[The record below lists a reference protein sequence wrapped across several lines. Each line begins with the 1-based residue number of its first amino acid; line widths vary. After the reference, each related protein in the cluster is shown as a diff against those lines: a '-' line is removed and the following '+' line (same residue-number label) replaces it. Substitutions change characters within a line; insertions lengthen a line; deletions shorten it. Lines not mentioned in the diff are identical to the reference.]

1 MQQVA
6 LTKILA
12 MRCAFALLFLI
23 FSPIYAFSQQSGLSV
38 KLNWGN
44 ERISVSPGPE
54 AKQNILYF
62 EGAVNDPGYYHLPF
76 YTLQLPAEAGLSY
89 RVRISDAVYSPLDH
103 DELIPREAAIGK
115 DLDYDF
121 YIGRKRGES
130 RLQFRLLPLRR
141 GAGNRFE
148 KLESFTLHIEADP
161 SQERAL
167 SRRSLAFKSN
177 SVLAGGEW
185 HKIAVRQSGVYRID
199 RQFLESK
206 LGWDMSGVDPR
217 NIRIYGN
224 GGGMLPE
231 ALIYAFKDDLEE
243 IAVKR
248 VGADDGSFDAS
259 DYLLFYGEGPTQL
272 LIDSSAGA
280 PRLVHQPHLYDS
292 LTYYFITKDLGPGKS
307 MQMQGSEGSPNFQSS
322 GYDFYL
328 FHEVDKDNLTN
339 SGRQF
344 HGEIFDF
351 ITRERNFDFD
361 LSGIIPGS
369 PVNVRATVASRSLVG
384 NTAFRMKANGQNA
397 GSVTLSKVAA
407 EYWAIYA
414 NGGEIKT
421 TLTPAPGTLNIQIS
435 YQPNGADADSRGWL
449 DFIAVSGRKKGTLS
463 KAQEFF
469 LDLESFGPGK
479 ISAFAIEAPASAQI
493 WDVSDH
499 KNVKIQESNY
509 FNGKHSFT
517 LQSGQLRTL
526 LAFDGSAYFS
536 PKYIGSVSNQN
547 IHGNIEQ
554 PDMLII
560 AYSDFMSEAQ
570 RLADFHIQRDQ
581 MNVKVLDIQ
590 KIYNEFSGGAQD
602 ITAIRNLMK
611 MLYERG
617 MNGGNPPRYLLLFGD
632 ASFDYKNLEIPAASN
647 TNFVPTY
654 QSYET
659 LNRSSTFASDDYF
672 GLLDDNEG
680 QNIVTGGQLMDIGI
694 GRIPADSPEEARDIV
709 NKILHYHDAASY
721 GSWRNTLTFIADDED
736 SNLHLRQSERL
747 SDTLRKHHP
756 VYNIDKI
763 YLDAYEQTSTPGG
776 NRYPGVEDAINSRI
790 YSGTLIMNYT
800 GHGGE
805 GGLAHERIMTHDMIR
820 AWENYDRLP
829 LLITATCSFA
839 RYDNPNTETA
849 GELVLANPQ
858 GGAVALI
865 STVRLVYASA
875 NYTLNHALLLELF
888 TKNNG
893 KYPRMGDVIM
903 KTKNRIGTKE
913 NNRKFAL
920 LGDPAMRLG
929 YPQLNVKSTAINQKP
944 FVQNS
949 DTVSALQ
956 KVSIQGEVRLAD
968 GNIASNFNGIVY
980 PSLFDKAVDVK
991 TLRND
996 IGSRKTTF
1004 KLQKNLLYKGK
1015 ASVKNGKFSYTFI
1028 IPKDINYEFGSGKL
1042 SYYASEGSLD
1052 GNGYDYLIVGGS
1064 ADSFA
1069 QDNKG
1074 PEVKIYMN
1082 DENFVS
1088 GGMTNASPV
1097 MLVKLADENGIN
1109 TAGNAIGHNITGIL
1123 DEADENQI
1131 ILNEFYESELDDF
1144 TRGEAK
1150 YPLTNLEP
1158 GLHKIEV
1165 TAWDVY
1171 NNSGKGYTE
1180 FVVAENARLALDH
1193 VLNYPNPFTTSTEF
1207 WFEHNKPGQTLSLK
1221 IEIYTV
1227 TGRLIK
1233 TLRQEFNSEGFQVR
1247 GIQWDGRDEYGDE
1260 IGKGVY
1266 IYRLEVKSEEGET
1279 ANKFAKM
1286 VILK

>member
-6 LTKILA
+6 LTKIFA

-23 FSPIYAFSQQSGLSV
+23 FTPIYAFSQQSKLTI
-38 KLNWGN
+38 KLNWGT
-44 ERISVSPGPE
+44 ELLSVSPGPD
-54 AKQNILYF
+54 ATQNILYF
-62 EGAVNDPGYYHLPF
+62 EGAVNDPAFYHLPF
-76 YTLQLPAEAGLSY
+76 YTLQLPAEEGMDY
-89 RVRISDAVYSPLDH
+89 RVTISDVVSAPLDH
-103 DELIPREAAIGK
+103 DELIPQNANIGK
-115 DLDYDF
+115 DFDYDF
-121 YIGRKRGES
+121 YMGRGHGES
-130 RLQFRLLPLRR
+130 KLLFRLLPIRR
-141 GAGNRFE
+141 STGNRFE
-148 KLESFTLHIEADP
+148 KLESFTLHIEAG
-161 SQERAL
+161 SSRKHFR
-167 SRRSLAFKSN
+167 SRRSLEIKSN

-185 HKIAVRQSGVYRID
+185 YKIAVRKSGVYRID
-199 RQFLESK
+199 RQFLESN
-206 LGWDMSGVDPR
+206 LGWDMSKVDPR
-217 NIRIYGN
+217 KIRIYGN

-231 ALIYAFKDDLEE
+231 ALKYTFKDDLEE
-243 IAVKR
+243 IALKM

-259 DYLLFYGEGPTQL
+259 DYLLFYGEGPTKL
-272 LIDSSAGA
+272 LIDSSAGE
-280 PRLVHQPHLYDS
+280 PRLIHQPHLYDS
-292 LTYYFITKDLGPGKS
+292 LTYYFITKDLGPGKR
-307 MQMQGSEGSPNFQSS
+307 MQTQGSEETSNFQST

-328 FHEVDKDNLTN
+328 FHEIDKDNLTN

-344 HGEIFDF
+344 HGEVFDF

-361 LSGIIPGS
+361 LSDILPGS
-369 PVNVRATVASRSLVG
+369 QVDVRATVASRSLVG
-384 NTAFRMKANGQNA
+384 NTAFQMKINGQNA
-397 GSVTLSKVAA
+397 TGVTLSKVAP

-414 NGGEIKT
+414 KGGEMNT
-421 TLTPAPGTLNIQIS
+421 TLTPSAGTLNIQIS
-435 YQPNGADADSRGWL
+435 YTPNGADADSRGWL

-469 LDLESFGPGK
+469 RDLESYGPGRV
-479 ISAFAIEAPASAQI
+479 STYTIEAPSSAEI

-499 KNVKIQESNY
+499 QNVKIQQGNY
-509 FNGKHSFT
+509 INGKHNFT
-517 LQSGQLRTL
+517 LPSEQLETF
-526 LAFDGSAYFS
+526 LAFDGSVYFT
-536 PKYIGSVSNQN
+536 PKFIGPVANQN
-547 IHGNIEQ
+547 IHGNIGQ
-554 PDMLII
+554 PDMVIV

-570 RLADFHIQRDQ
+570 RLADFHSKQDQ

-611 MLYERG
+611 MLYDRG
-617 MNGGNPPRYLLLFGD
+617 MNGGNPPRYLILFGD
-632 ASFDYKNLEIPAASN
+632 ASFDYKNIEIPVASN

-654 QSYET
+654 ESYET

-672 GLLDDNEG
+672 GLLDNNEG

-694 GRIPADSPEEARDIV
+694 GRIPADSREEARDIV
-709 NKILHYHDAASY
+709 NKILHYHDADSY

-736 SNLHLRQSERL
+736 NNLHLNQSERL
-747 SDTLRKHHP
+747 SDTLQKYYP
-756 VYNIDKI
+756 AYNIDKI

-805 GGLAHERIMTHDMIR
+805 GGLAHERIVTHDMIR

-849 GELVLANPQ
+849 GELVLANSH

-888 TKNNG
+888 KKDNG
-893 KYPRMGDVIM
+893 SYLRLGDVIM
-903 KTKNRIGTKE
+903 RTKNRIGTKE
-913 NNRKFAL
+913 NNRKFTL

-929 YPQLNVKSTAINQKP
+929 YPQLSVKSTSINHQP
-944 FVQNS
+944 FSQNA
-949 DTVSALQ
+949 DTLSALE
-956 KVSIQGEVRLAD
+956 KVIIEGEVRLQD
-968 GNIASNFNGIVY
+968 GSLASNFNGIVY
-980 PSLFDKAVDVK
+980 PSLFDKAVDVR

-996 IGSRKTTF
+996 IASRSTTF
-1004 KLQKNLLYKGK
+1004 KLQKNILYKGK
-1015 ASVKNGKFSYTFI
+1015 ASIVNGKFSYTFI
-1028 IPKDINYEFGSGKL
+1028 VPKDINYEFGRGKL
-1042 SYYASEGSLD
+1042 SYYVNEGTLD

-1069 QDNKG
+1069 QDNEG

-1088 GGMTNASPV
+1088 GGMTNANPV

-1123 DEADENQI
+1123 DETDENQI

-1144 TRGEAK
+1144 TRGQAK
-1150 YPLTNLEP
+1150 YPLNNLEP

-1207 WFEHNKPGQTLSLK
+1207 WFEHNKPGQNLFLK

-1233 TLRQEFNSEGFQVR
+1233 TIRQEINSEGFQVR
-1247 GIQWDGRDEYGDE
+1247 GIQWDGRDEFGDE

-1266 IYRLEVKSEEGET
+1266 IYRLEVTSEEGET

>member
-6 LTKILA
+6 LTKNLA

-23 FSPIYAFSQQSGLSV
+23 FSPIYAFPQQSVYSV

-54 AKQNILYF
+54 ATQNILYF

-76 YTLQLPAEAGLSY
+76 YTLQIPVDPGQQY
-89 RVRISDAVYSPLDH
+89 RVRVSERVFSPLSH
-103 DELIPREAAIGK
+103 EELIPREAAIGNE
-115 DLDYDF
+115 LDYDY
-121 YIGRKRGES
+121 YIGQERGES
-130 RLQFRLLPLRR
+130 KLIFRLLPIRR

-148 KLESFTLHIEADP
+148 KLESFTLHIEAGP
-161 SQERAL
+161 SRKRSR
-167 SRRSLAFKSN
+167 SRRSNNFKSN
-177 SVLAGGEW
+177 SVLAGGAW
-185 HKIAVRQSGVYRID
+185 YKIAVRQSGVYRID
-199 RQFLESK
+199 RQFLESN
-206 LGWDMSGVDPR
+206 LGWDMANVDPR

-231 ALIYAFKDDLEE
+231 ALKYSIKDDLEE
-243 IAVKR
+243 IAIKM
-248 VGADDGSFDAS
+248 VGGEDASFDAS
-259 DYLLFYGEGPTQL
+259 DYILFYGEGPTRL
-272 LIDSSAGA
+272 LIDSSSGEY
-280 PRLVHQPHLYDS
+280 RLIHQPHLYDS
-292 LTYYFITKDLGPGKS
+292 LTYYFITKDLGPGKRMES
-307 MQMQGSEGSPNFQSS
+307 QGSEGNPNFQSA

-361 LSGIIPGS
+361 LSNLIPGS
-369 PVNVRATVASRSLVG
+369 QVDVKATVASRSLVG
-384 NTAFRMKANGQNA
+384 NTVFRMKVNGQNA
-397 GSVTLSKVAA
+397 GSATLSKVAA

-414 NGGEIKT
+414 NGGEIHN
-421 TLTPAPGTLNIQIS
+421 TLTPSPGTLNVNIS

-449 DFIAVSGRKKGTLS
+449 DYIAVSGRKKGILNKS
-463 KAQEFF
+463 QDFF
-469 LDLESFGPGK
+469 FDLESFGPGK
-479 ISAFAIEAPASAQI
+479 VSTFAIEAPASVQI

-499 KNVKIQESNY
+499 QNVKMQESSY
-509 FNGKHSFT
+509 INGKHSFT
-517 LQSGQLRTL
+517 LQSDQLRTL
-526 LAFDGSAYFS
+526 LAFDGSSYFT
-536 PKYIGSVSNQN
+536 PKFIGSVANQN
-547 IHGNIEQ
+547 IHGNIGQ
-554 PDMLII
+554 PDMLIV
-560 AYSDFMSEAQ
+560 AYADFMSEAQ
-570 RLADFHIQRDQ
+570 RLADFHKQRDQ
-581 MNVKVLDIQ
+581 MDVKVLDVQ

-602 ITAIRNLMK
+602 IVAIRNLMK

-617 MNGGNPPRYLLLFGD
+617 LNGGNPPRYLLLFGD
-632 ASFDYKNLEIPAASN
+632 ASFDYKNIEIPAASN
-647 TNFVPTY
+647 TNFVPSY

-659 LNRSSTFASDDYF
+659 LNRSATFVSDDFF

-680 QNIVTGGQLMDIGI
+680 QNIVEGGQLMDIGI

-721 GSWRNTLTFIADDED
+721 GSWRNSLTFIADDED
-736 SNLHLRQSERL
+736 SNLHLNQSERL
-747 SDTLRKHHP
+747 SDTLQQYNP

-790 YSGTLIMNYT
+790 YSGTLLMNYT

-849 GELVLANPQ
+849 GELVLANPR

-875 NYTLNHALLLELF
+875 NYVLNHALLLELL
-888 TKNNG
+888 KKENG
-893 KYPRMGDVIM
+893 SYPRLGDVIM
-903 KTKNRIGTKE
+903 KTKNRIGTKA

-929 YPQLNVKSTAINQKP
+929 YPQLNVKSTAINRKP

-949 DTVSALQ
+949 DTLSALE
-956 KVSIQGEVRLAD
+956 KVTIEGEVRLPD
-968 GNIASNFNGIVY
+968 GSLASNFNGIVY

-996 IGSRKTTF
+996 IGSRNTTF
-1004 KLQKNLLYKGK
+1004 KLQKNILYKGK
-1015 ASVKNGKFSYTFI
+1015 ASIVNGKFSYTFI
-1028 IPKDINYEFGSGKL
+1028 VPKDIDYEFGSGKL
-1042 SYYASEGSLD
+1042 SYYVKDGTLD

-1069 QDNKG
+1069 QDNEG

-1088 GGMTNASPV
+1088 GGMTNANPV

-1123 DEADENQI
+1123 DDADENQI
-1131 ILNEFYESELDDF
+1131 VLNEFYESELDDF

-1158 GLHKIEV
+1158 GLHKVEV

-1207 WFEHNKPGQTLSLK
+1207 WFEHNKPGQTLFLK

-1233 TLRQEFNSEGFQVR
+1233 TIRQEFNTEGFQVR
-1247 GIQWDGRDEYGDE
+1247 GIQWDGRDEFGDE